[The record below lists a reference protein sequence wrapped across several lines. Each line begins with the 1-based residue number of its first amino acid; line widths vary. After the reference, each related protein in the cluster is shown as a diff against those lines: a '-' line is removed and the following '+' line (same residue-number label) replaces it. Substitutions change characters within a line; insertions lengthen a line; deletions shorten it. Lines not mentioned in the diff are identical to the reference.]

1 LRVYLI
7 LQKQLEEM
15 HSDKRIISY
24 SIQRMDQKRWIPIFE
39 VKSEDGKTISC
50 SLRVQSGEG
59 VRTWA
64 DLRLLAEWL
73 KNDFYVNKL
82 ELFLDDPDFSFPDG
96 DNNADDRCS

>member
-1 LRVYLI
+1 MRVYLI

>member
-1 LRVYLI
+1 MRVYLI

-15 HSDKRIISY
+15 YSEKRIVGY
-24 SIQRMDQKRWIPIFE
+24 SIQRMDQKRWIPIFD
-39 VKSEDGKTISC
+39 VKNDGENIISC

-73 KNDFYVNKL
+73 KNDFSVNKL
-82 ELFLDDPDFSFPDG
+82 ELYLDDPDFSFPDG
-96 DNNADDRCS
+96 DNNADDRSS

>member
-1 LRVYLI
+1 MRVYLI

-15 HSDKRIISY
+15 FSEKRIVGY
-24 SIQRMDQKRWIPIFE
+24 SIQRMDQKRWIPIFDVRNE
-39 VKSEDGKTISC
+39 GEELISC

-73 KNDFYVNKL
+73 KNDFSVNKL
-82 ELFLDDPDFSFPDG
+82 ELYLDDPDFSFPDG